1 MVMWGVGRMRTPK
14 ADGAGSVGA
23 GVPPR
28 SESEEFAGEV
38 RELLGTVLRRK
49 NYVILS
55 VMIFLTLAFAVIA
68 ASPQIYRS
76 SAQVMID
83 PRGLVVVSSEVLPP
97 APSSDVYDAIIDTQL
112 RLMTSEAVLEGVVVR
127 LGLQSDPE
135 FVPPRSFL
143 GRIKAAILGTDA
155 EPPTD
160 ADLIGFAADTLSRQI
175 DVRRELR
182 SFIVTISASSLE
194 AEKSAAIA
202 SEIVAGFLA
211 ASEDRRRSMTVRARE
226 ALTTSLT
233 AQRDRLAAAEN
244 AVEDYKAEF
253 GIVDEDGRSLNT
265 GRLTELN
272 RQLLEARN
280 MAHTLGVR
288 LEQIEEMRRSPLA
301 TEITLGTLDSEV
313 LAQLRTT
320 YAQVLRQRDNL
331 RITLGPRHPQVV
343 EIEEQA
349 ASTRRAIAQ
358 EAARVASTI
367 RSEFESATARER
379 TLAADLAR
387 LEGRTTQ
394 ANSSLVG
401 LRELEREALAQRT
414 VYENFLERER
424 ELREQEAISSSSTFL
439 IAEARPPSKPV
450 GVLPLLLIVV
460 AIGLGGF
467 LGAGVAIARERLDG
481 RVHSAARLA
490 SRTGIQV
497 FGELPLDGRKL
508 MRPRAGPPV
517 GTVLAGR
524 GGTPSSRLVYLVG
537 DMLKNWFGDEPATIL
552 VVSPGASGLQPVVS
566 LSLALAEASS
576 RRATLFVDARD
587 VGKDVLLADGRGSR
601 VGLQSLLFKGHDD
614 SPLDATV
621 LNSSRDLVH
630 LQLSLGYRSL
640 EKAFASYRR
649 VIVNVAPDIGDT
661 TLRDLADTASAVILV
676 VEKGVATFADVEG
689 MQLALGRNAEKI
701 AGALLIARGSDPVA
715 PLVRQERDVVRIA
728 AA

>member
-1 MVMWGVGRMRTPK
+1 M
-14 ADGAGSVGA
+14 
-23 GVPPR
+23 
-28 SESEEFAGEV
+28 
-38 RELLGTVLRRK
+38 RELLATVLRRK

-55 VMIFLTLAFAVIA
+55 IMIFVAIAFATIA
-68 ASPQIYRS
+68 ALPPIYRR

-97 APSSDVYDAIIDTQL
+97 APSSDVYDAIIDTQV
-112 RLMTSEAVLEGVVVR
+112 RLMTSDAVLEGVVVE

-143 GRIKAAILGTDA
+143 GQIKAAILGTDA
-155 EPPTD
+155 EPPTE
-160 ADLIGFAADTLSRQI
+160 ADLVGFAADTLSRQI

-202 SEIVAGFLA
+202 GRIVEGFLA
-211 ASEDRRRSMTVRARE
+211 ASEDRRRSMTIRARE
-226 ALTTSLT
+226 ALTSSLT

-253 GIVDEDGRSLNT
+253 GIVDEDGRLLNT

-280 MAHTLGVR
+280 DAHTLGVR
-288 LEQIEEMRRSPLA
+288 LEQIEEMRRSPLVA
-301 TEITLGTLDSEV
+301 EITLGTLDSEV

-358 EAARVASTI
+358 EASRVASTI
-367 RSEFESATARER
+367 RSEFESATAREQ
-379 TLAADLAR
+379 TLADDLAR
-387 LEGRTTQ
+387 LEGRTTE

-424 ELREQEAISSSSTFL
+424 ELREQEAISSSSTYL
-439 IAEARPPSKPV
+439 ITEARAPSKPL

-467 LGAGVAIARERLDG
+467 LGAGAAIARERLDG
-481 RVHSAARLA
+481 RIHSASRMA
-490 SRTGIQV
+490 SRTGIQA

-508 MRPRAGPPV
+508 MRPRAKPFV

-524 GGTPSSRLVYLVG
+524 GGTPSSRLVYFVG
-537 DMLKNWFGDEPATIL
+537 DILKDWFGDDPATIL
-552 VVSPGASGLQPVVS
+552 VVSPCASALQPVVS

-576 RRATLFVDARD
+576 RRTTLFVDARD
-587 VGKDVLLADGRGSR
+587 PGEGDPLLADGRGMKI
-601 VGLQSLLFKGHDD
+601 GLQSLLFKGHDD
-614 SPLDATV
+614 SPLDAAV
-621 LNSSRDLVH
+621 LNSSRDPAH

-649 VIVNVAPDIGDT
+649 SIVNVAPDIGDA
-661 TLRDLADTASAVILV
+661 TLRDLADTASTVVVV
-676 VEKGVATFADVEG
+676 VEKGVTTFAEVEA

-701 AGALLIARGSDPVA
+701 AGALLITQGSDPIA

>member
-1 MVMWGVGRMRTPK
+1 MARWDVGQMRTPK
-14 ADGAGSVGA
+14 ADGAGPVGRA
-23 GVPPR
+23 VPPR
-28 SESEEFAGEV
+28 SESEEFGREV
-38 RELLGTVLRRK
+38 RELVGTVLRRK
-49 NYVILS
+49 NYVILA
-55 VMIFLTLAFAVIA
+55 VMIFVATAFAIIA
-68 ASPQIYRS
+68 VSPPVFRS

-83 PRGLVVVSSEVLPP
+83 PRGLVVVSSELLPP
-97 APSSDVYDAIIDTQL
+97 APSSDVYDAIIDTQV
-112 RLMTSEAVLEGVVVR
+112 RLMTSDAVLEGVVVE
-127 LGLQSDPE
+127 LGLQSDRE

-143 GRIKAAILGTDA
+143 GEIKVAIFGADA
-155 EPPTD
+155 EQPTE
-160 ADLIGFAADTLSRQI
+160 ADIVGHAADTLSRQI

-182 SFIVTISASSLE
+182 SFIVTISASSRE
-194 AEKSAAIA
+194 AEKAAAIA
-202 SEIVAGFLA
+202 GKIVERFLA

-226 ALTTSLT
+226 ALTSSLT

-280 MAHTLGVR
+280 DAHTLGVR

-301 TEITLGTLDSEV
+301 AEITLGTLDSEV

-331 RITLGPRHPQVV
+331 RITLGPRHPQVL

-349 ASTRRAIAQ
+349 ASTMRAIAQ
-358 EAARVASTI
+358 EASRVASTI

-424 ELREQEAISSSSTFL
+424 ELREQEAISSSSTYQ
-439 IAEARPPSKPV
+439 IAEARVPSKPV
-450 GVLPLLLIVV
+450 GVLPLLLLIV
-460 AIGLGGF
+460 AIGLGLF
-467 LGAGVAIARERLDG
+467 LGAGAAIARERLDG
-481 RVHSAARLA
+481 RIHSAVRMA
-490 SRTGIQV
+490 SRTGIEA
-497 FGELPLDGRKL
+497 FGELPLDGGRL
-508 MRPRAGPPV
+508 MRGRKKPVV
-517 GTVLAGR
+517 GTLLAGG
-524 GGTPSSRLVYLVG
+524 GGTASSRLVYFVS
-537 DMLKNWFGDEPATIL
+537 DILKDWFGDDPATIL
-552 VVSPGASGLQPVVS
+552 VVSPGSSALQPVVAF
-566 LSLALAEASS
+566 SLALAEASS
-576 RRATLFVDARD
+576 RRTTLFVDARD
-587 VGKDVLLADGRGSR
+587 AGGHAFLADGRGGKA
-601 VGLQSLLFKGHDD
+601 GLQSLLFKGHED
-614 SPLDATV
+614 SPLDASV
-621 LNSSRDLVH
+621 LHSSRDPVH
-630 LQLSLGYRSL
+630 LQLCLGYRSL
-640 EKAFASYRR
+640 GKAFASYRR
-649 VIVNVAPDIGDT
+649 SIVNVAPGIGDAS
-661 TLRDLADTASAVILV
+661 LRDLADASSAVLMV
-676 VEKGVATFADVEG
+676 VEKGVTTFADIEA

-701 AGALLIARGSDPVA
+701 AGALLIAHGNDPIA